1 MIYYFIDPVNKGGYN
16 MGKSEIILDAV
27 FSVAER
33 AVSGKVGKFIC
44 GEYLDGP
51 TRSIPDALAG
61 ELKSPKQRRKE
72 EKQKKEQ
79 LRYEAM
85 CEKPKKKH
93 KKSKKKKHKNKKAVL
108 KL

>member
-1 MIYYFIDPVNKGGYN
+1 MIYYLIDPVDKGGYN

-27 FSVAER
+27 FTVAEK

-44 GEYLDGP
+44 GEYLDGT

-61 ELKSPKQRRKE
+61 EIKSPKQRRKE

-85 CEKPKKKH
+85 CEKPKKK
-93 KKSKKKKHKNKKAVL
+93 KKSKKKKHKKQKTVL

>member
-1 MIYYFIDPVNKGGYN
+1 

-27 FSVAER
+27 FTVAEK

-44 GEYLDGP
+44 GEYLDGT

-61 ELKSPKQRRKE
+61 EIKSPKQRRKE

-79 LRYEAM
+79 LRYEAL
-85 CEKPKKKH
+85 CEKPKKK
-93 KKSKKKKHKNKKAVL
+93 KKSKKKKRKKQKTVL

>member
-1 MIYYFIDPVNKGGYN
+1 MIDYFIDPVDKGGYN

-27 FSVAER
+27 FTVAEK

-44 GEYLDGP
+44 GEYLDGT

-61 ELKSPKQRRKE
+61 EIKSPKQRRKE

-79 LRYEAM
+79 LRYEAL
-85 CEKPKKKH
+85 CEKPKKK
-93 KKSKKKKHKNKKAVL
+93 KKSKKKKHKKQKTVL

>member
-44 GEYLDGP
+44 GEYLDGT

-61 ELKSPKQRRKE
+61 EIKSPKQRRKE

-79 LRYEAM
+79 LRYEAL
-85 CEKPKKKH
+85 CEKPKKK
-93 KKSKKKKHKNKKAVL
+93 KKSKKKKHKKQKTVL

>member
-1 MIYYFIDPVNKGGYN
+1 MIYYFIDPVDKGGYN

-27 FSVAER
+27 FTVAEK

-44 GEYLDGP
+44 GEYLDGT

-61 ELKSPKQRRKE
+61 EIKSPKQRRKE

-79 LRYEAM
+79 LRYEAL
-85 CEKPKKKH
+85 CEKPKKK
-93 KKSKKKKHKNKKAVL
+93 KKSKKKKRKNKKAVL

>member
-1 MIYYFIDPVNKGGYN
+1 
-16 MGKSEIILDAV
+16 MGKSEIILDAI
-27 FSVAER
+27 FTVAEK

-44 GEYLDGP
+44 GEYLDGT

-61 ELKSPKQRRKE
+61 EIKSPKQRRKE

-79 LRYEAM
+79 LRYEAL
-85 CEKPKKKH
+85 CEKPKKK
-93 KKSKKKKHKNKKAVL
+93 KKSKKKKHKKQKTVL

>member
-1 MIYYFIDPVNKGGYN
+1 MIYYFIDPVDKGGYN

-27 FSVAER
+27 FTVAEK
-33 AVSGKVGKFIC
+33 AVSGKVGKFMC
-44 GEYLDGP
+44 GEYLDGT

-61 ELKSPKQRRKE
+61 EIKSPKQRRKE

-79 LRYEAM
+79 LRYEAL
-85 CEKPKKKH
+85 CEKPKKK
-93 KKSKKKKHKNKKAVL
+93 KKSKKKKHKKQKTVL

>member
-1 MIYYFIDPVNKGGYN
+1 MIYYFIDPVDKGGYN

-27 FSVAER
+27 FTVAEK

-44 GEYLDGP
+44 GEYLDGT

-61 ELKSPKQRRKE
+61 EIKSPKQRRKE

-85 CEKPKKKH
+85 CEKPKKK
-93 KKSKKKKHKNKKAVL
+93 KKSKKKKHKKQKTVL

>member
-1 MIYYFIDPVNKGGYN
+1 

-27 FSVAER
+27 FTVAEK

-44 GEYLDGP
+44 GEYLDGT

-61 ELKSPKQRRKE
+61 EIKSPKQRRKE

-79 LRYEAM
+79 LRYEAL
-85 CEKPKKKH
+85 CEKPKKK
-93 KKSKKKKHKNKKAVL
+93 KKSKKKKRKNKKAVL

>member
-1 MIYYFIDPVNKGGYN
+1 

-27 FSVAER
+27 FTVAEK

-44 GEYLDGP
+44 GEYLDGT

-61 ELKSPKQRRKE
+61 EIKSPKQRRKE

-79 LRYEAM
+79 LRYEAL
-85 CEKPKKKH
+85 CEKPKKK
-93 KKSKKKKHKNKKAVL
+93 KKSKKKKHKKSKTVL

>member
-1 MIYYFIDPVNKGGYN
+1 

-27 FSVAER
+27 FTVAEK

-44 GEYLDGP
+44 GEYLDGT

-61 ELKSPKQRRKE
+61 EIKSPKQRRKE

-85 CEKPKKKH
+85 CEKPKKK
-93 KKSKKKKHKNKKAVL
+93 KKSKKKKHKKQKTVL

>member
-1 MIYYFIDPVNKGGYN
+1 

-27 FSVAER
+27 FTVAEK
-33 AVSGKVGKFIC
+33 AVGGKVGKFIC
-44 GEYLDGP
+44 GEYLDGT

-61 ELKSPKQRRKE
+61 EIKSPKQRRKE

-79 LRYEAM
+79 LRYEAL
-85 CEKPKKKH
+85 CEKPKKK
-93 KKSKKKKHKNKKAVL
+93 KKSKKKKHKKQKTVL

>member
-1 MIYYFIDPVNKGGYN
+1 

-27 FSVAER
+27 FTVAEK

-44 GEYLDGP
+44 GEYLDGT

-61 ELKSPKQRRKE
+61 EIKSPKQRRKE

-79 LRYEAM
+79 LRYEAL
-85 CEKPKKKH
+85 CEKPKKK
-93 KKSKKKKHKNKKAVL
+93 KKSKKKKHKNKTAVL

>member
-1 MIYYFIDPVNKGGYN
+1 MIYYLIDPVDKGGYN

-27 FSVAER
+27 FTVAEK

-44 GEYLDGP
+44 GEYLDGT

-61 ELKSPKQRRKE
+61 EIKSPKQRRKE

-79 LRYEAM
+79 LRYEAL
-85 CEKPKKKH
+85 CEKPKKK
-93 KKSKKKKHKNKKAVL
+93 KKSKKKKRKKQKTVL

>member
-1 MIYYFIDPVNKGGYN
+1 

-27 FSVAER
+27 FTVAEK

-44 GEYLDGP
+44 GEYLDGT

-61 ELKSPKQRRKE
+61 EIKSPKQRRKE

-79 LRYEAM
+79 LRYEAL
-85 CEKPKKKH
+85 CEKPKKK
-93 KKSKKKKHKNKKAVL
+93 KKSKKKKHKKQKTVL

>member
-1 MIYYFIDPVNKGGYN
+1 

-27 FSVAER
+27 FTVAEK
-33 AVSGKVGKFIC
+33 AVSGQVGKFIC
-44 GEYLDGP
+44 GAYLDGT

-61 ELKSPKQRRKE
+61 EIKSPKQRRKE

-85 CEKPKKKH
+85 CEKPKKK
-93 KKSKKKKHKNKKAVL
+93 KKSKKKKHKKQKTVL

>member
-1 MIYYFIDPVNKGGYN
+1 

-27 FSVAER
+27 FTVAEK

-44 GEYLDGP
+44 GEYLDGT

-61 ELKSPKQRRKE
+61 EIKSPKQRRKE

-79 LRYEAM
+79 LRYEAL
-85 CEKPKKKH
+85 CEMPKKK
-93 KKSKKKKHKNKKAVL
+93 KKSKKKKHKKQKTVL

>member
-1 MIYYFIDPVNKGGYN
+1 MIYYFIDPVDKGGYN

-27 FSVAER
+27 FTVAEK

-44 GEYLDGP
+44 GEYLDGT

-61 ELKSPKQRRKE
+61 EIKSPKQRRKE

-85 CEKPKKKH
+85 CEKPKKK
-93 KKSKKKKHKNKKAVL
+93 KRSKKKKHKKQKTVL

>member
-1 MIYYFIDPVNKGGYN
+1 

-27 FSVAER
+27 FTGAEK

-44 GEYLDGP
+44 GEYLDGT

-61 ELKSPKQRRKE
+61 EIKSPKQRRKE

-79 LRYEAM
+79 LRYEAL
-85 CEKPKKKH
+85 CEKPKKK

>member
-1 MIYYFIDPVNKGGYN
+1 MIYYLIDPVDKGGYN

-27 FSVAER
+27 FTVAEK

-44 GEYLDGP
+44 GEYLDGT

-61 ELKSPKQRRKE
+61 EIKSPKQRRKE

-79 LRYEAM
+79 LRYEAL
-85 CEKPKKKH
+85 CEKPKKK
-93 KKSKKKKHKNKKAVL
+93 KKSKKKKHKKQKTVL

>member
-1 MIYYFIDPVNKGGYN
+1 MIYYLIDPVDKGGYN

-27 FSVAER
+27 FTVAEK

-44 GEYLDGP
+44 GEYLDGT

-61 ELKSPKQRRKE
+61 EIKSPKQRRKE

-79 LRYEAM
+79 LRYEAF
-85 CEKPKKKH
+85 CEKPKKK
-93 KKSKKKKHKNKKAVL
+93 KKSKKKKHKKQKTVL

>member
-1 MIYYFIDPVNKGGYN
+1 MIYYFIDPVDKGGYN
-16 MGKSEIILDAV
+16 MGKSALILDAV
-27 FSVAER
+27 FTVAEK

-44 GEYLDGP
+44 GEYLDGT

-61 ELKSPKQRRKE
+61 EIKSPKQRRKE

-85 CEKPKKKH
+85 CEKPKKH

>member
-1 MIYYFIDPVNKGGYN
+1 

-27 FSVAER
+27 FTVAEK

-44 GEYLDGP
+44 GEYLDGT

-61 ELKSPKQRRKE
+61 EIKSPKQRRKE
-72 EKQKKEQ
+72 EKQKKDQ
-79 LRYEAM
+79 LRYEAL
-85 CEKPKKKH
+85 CEKPKKK
-93 KKSKKKKHKNKKAVL
+93 KKSKKKKHKKQKTVL

>member
-1 MIYYFIDPVNKGGYN
+1 

-27 FSVAER
+27 FTVAEK
-33 AVSGKVGKFIC
+33 AVSGKVGQFIC
-44 GEYLDGP
+44 GEYLDGT

-61 ELKSPKQRRKE
+61 EIKSPKQRRKE

-79 LRYEAM
+79 LRYEAL
-85 CEKPKKKH
+85 CEKPKKK
-93 KKSKKKKHKNKKAVL
+93 KKSKKKKHKKQKTVL

>member
-1 MIYYFIDPVNKGGYN
+1 

-27 FSVAER
+27 FTVAEK

-44 GEYLDGP
+44 GEYLDGT

-61 ELKSPKQRRKE
+61 EIKSPKQRRKE

-79 LRYEAM
+79 LRYEAL
-85 CEKPKKKH
+85 CEKPKKK
-93 KKSKKKKHKNKKAVL
+93 KKSKKKKHKKEKTVL

>member
-1 MIYYFIDPVNKGGYN
+1 

-27 FSVAER
+27 FTVAEKV
-33 AVSGKVGKFIC
+33 VSGKVGKFIC
-44 GEYLDGP
+44 GEYLDGT

-61 ELKSPKQRRKE
+61 EIKSPKQRRKE

-79 LRYEAM
+79 LRYEAL
-85 CEKPKKKH
+85 CEKPKKK
-93 KKSKKKKHKNKKAVL
+93 KKSKKKKHKKEKTVL

>member
-1 MIYYFIDPVNKGGYN
+1 MIYYFIDPVDKGGYN

-27 FSVAER
+27 FTVAEK

-44 GEYLDGP
+44 GENLDGT

-61 ELKSPKQRRKE
+61 EIKSPKQRRKE

-85 CEKPKKKH
+85 CEKPKKK
-93 KKSKKKKHKNKKAVL
+93 KKSKKKKHKKQKTVL

>member
-1 MIYYFIDPVNKGGYN
+1 

-27 FSVAER
+27 FTVAEK

-44 GEYLDGP
+44 GEYLDGT

-61 ELKSPKQRRKE
+61 EIKSPKQRRKE

-79 LRYEAM
+79 LRYEAL
-85 CEKPKKKH
+85 CEKPKKK

>member
-1 MIYYFIDPVNKGGYN
+1 MIYYLIDPVDKGGYN

-27 FSVAER
+27 FTVAEK

-44 GEYLDGP
+44 GEYLDGT

-61 ELKSPKQRRKE
+61 EIKSPKQRRKE

-79 LRYEAM
+79 LRYEAL
-85 CEKPKKKH
+85 CEKPKKK
-93 KKSKKKKHKNKKAVL
+93 KKSKKKKHKKEKTVL

>member
-27 FSVAER
+27 FTVAEK

-44 GEYLDGP
+44 GEYLDGT

-61 ELKSPKQRRKE
+61 EIKSPKQRRKE

-85 CEKPKKKH
+85 CEKPKKK
-93 KKSKKKKHKNKKAVL
+93 KKSKKKKHKKQKTVL

>member
-1 MIYYFIDPVNKGGYN
+1 MIYYFIDPVDKGGYN

-27 FSVAER
+27 FTVAEK

-44 GEYLDGP
+44 GEYLDGT

-61 ELKSPKQRRKE
+61 EIKSPKQRRKE

-79 LRYEAM
+79 LRYEAL
-85 CEKPKKKH
+85 CEKPKKK

>member
-1 MIYYFIDPVNKGGYN
+1 

-27 FSVAER
+27 FTVAEK

-44 GEYLDGP
+44 GEYLDGT

-61 ELKSPKQRRKE
+61 EIKSPKQRRKE

-79 LRYEAM
+79 LRYEAL
-85 CEKPKKKH
+85 CEKPKKK
-93 KKSKKKKHKNKKAVL
+93 KKSKKKKHKNQKTVL

>member
-1 MIYYFIDPVNKGGYN
+1 MIYYLIDPVNKGGYN

-27 FSVAER
+27 FTVAEK

-44 GEYLDGP
+44 GEYLDGT

-61 ELKSPKQRRKE
+61 EIKSPKQRRKE

-85 CEKPKKKH
+85 CEKPKKK
-93 KKSKKKKHKNKKAVL
+93 KKSKKKKHKKQKTVL

>member
-1 MIYYFIDPVNKGGYN
+1 MIYYFIDPVDKGGYN

-27 FSVAER
+27 FTVAEK

-44 GEYLDGP
+44 GEYLDGT

-61 ELKSPKQRRKE
+61 EIKSPKQRRKE

-79 LRYEAM
+79 LRYEAL
-85 CEKPKKKH
+85 CEKPKKK
-93 KKSKKKKHKNKKAVL
+93 KKSKKKKHKKQKTVL

>member
-27 FSVAER
+27 FTVAEK

-44 GEYLDGP
+44 GEYLDGT

-61 ELKSPKQRRKE
+61 EIKSPKQRRKE

-79 LRYEAM
+79 LRYEAL
-85 CEKPKKKH
+85 CEKPKKK
-93 KKSKKKKHKNKKAVL
+93 KKSKKKKHKKQKTVL

>member
-1 MIYYFIDPVNKGGYN
+1 MIYYLIDPVDKGGYN

-27 FSVAER
+27 FTVAEK

-44 GEYLDGP
+44 GEYLDGT

-61 ELKSPKQRRKE
+61 EIKSPKQRRKE

-79 LRYEAM
+79 LRYEAL
-85 CEKPKKKH
+85 CEKQKKK
-93 KKSKKKKHKNKKAVL
+93 KKSKKKKHKKQKTVL